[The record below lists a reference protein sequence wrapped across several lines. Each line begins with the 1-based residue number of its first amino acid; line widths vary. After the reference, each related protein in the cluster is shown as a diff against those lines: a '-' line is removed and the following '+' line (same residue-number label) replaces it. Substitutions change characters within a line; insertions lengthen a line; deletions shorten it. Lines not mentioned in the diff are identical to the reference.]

1 MLIFNYF
8 SMQKWVMRKCVP
20 NEDWPINASHCWD
33 YSYYWWHIS
42 RQNLK
47 MIPHPLPSHLDD
59 SAQVEELLI
68 VYMLLKSATSSC
80 RANVRGPP
88 PTGKSGSRQSCL
100 VSTAAGDGLLS
111 KKNVSGHWPYE
122 WKNVFAASTT
132 HGKDNTKKS
141 CVKKEELS
149 QNNTRCSRRKFV
161 KMDQVYTEIHSFE
174 RNGEKQKRK

>member
-1 MLIFNYF
+1 
-8 SMQKWVMRKCVP
+8 MRKCVP
-20 NEDWPINASHCWD
+20 NEDLPINASHCWD

-111 KKNVSGHWPYE
+111 KKMWAGIGHTSEKMFLLPQRHMEKITQRKVVSKRKNSVKITQDAVDASL
-122 WKNVFAASTT
+122 WKWIKSTQKFILSN
-132 HGKDNTKKS
+132 GMEKN
-141 CVKKEELS
+141 KKENKE
-149 QNNTRCSRRKFV
+149 
-161 KMDQVYTEIHSFE
+161 E
-174 RNGEKQKRK
+174 R